1 MPQPT
6 RRVIVDG
13 HNLTMR
19 ALSVPALAKLRDRR
33 GRPTGV
39 LHGVLRSAVSVR
51 KAYPSARVTF
61 VWDGSRR
68 RRASVYEGYKRSRPT
83 SGSGQDVDVL
93 WLKDTL
99 PLLDV
104 EQAWS
109 DVEEAD
115 DVVATLVRRDDDDE
129 TVIFSTDRDFLQLVT
144 ARVHV
149 LSPPPKSVLGRG
161 KLYDV
166 ARVRQEYGVAPWAM
180 VLLRAVVG
188 DVSDDL
194 HGVPGV
200 GLKIAS
206 RLWNMVDRVVLE
218 REHQGGCVECD
229 LAAVDQSLDENP
241 TWSGGP
247 DQAPGEA
254 DPRRRGRRQ
263 AQRAPHDARPRRGR
277 RRRPTE
283 AGPRGARAPPLRC
296 RPRSRGEGDEA
307 AERHG
312 CPPDELPRRVAHGV
326 SSRRRRRPSCPAST
340 RRRPSGCRS
349 RRRPT

>member
-13 HNLTMR
+13 PNLTMR

-93 WLKDTL
+93 WLTDTL
-99 PLLDV
+99 PLLYDA
-104 EQAWS
+104 QAWS
-109 DVEEAD
+109 DVAEAD
-115 DVVATLVRRDDDDE
+115 DVVATLVRRDDDE

-229 LAAVDQSLDENP
+229 LAAVDRSLDEI
-241 TWSGGP
+241 
-247 DQAPGEA
+247 
-254 DPRRRGRRQ
+254 RRGAAGLTKLQAKRILDAEDVVKRNVRLMTLVRDVDVDVVPPRPDPEALARRLSDVDLE
-263 AQRAPHDARPRRGR
+263 AVAKATKPRSD
-277 RRRPTE
+277 T
-283 AGPRGARAPPLRC
+283 GARQTSFL
-296 RPRSRGEGDEA
+296 A
-307 AERHG
+307 A
-312 CPPDELPRRVAHGV
+312 
-326 SSRRRRRPSCPAST
+326 
-340 RRRPSGCRS
+340 
-349 RRRPT
+349 